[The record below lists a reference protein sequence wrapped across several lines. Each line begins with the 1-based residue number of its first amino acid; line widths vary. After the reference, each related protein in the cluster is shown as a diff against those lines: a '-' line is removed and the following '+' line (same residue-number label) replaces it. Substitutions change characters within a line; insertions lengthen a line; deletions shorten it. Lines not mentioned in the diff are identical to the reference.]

1 MTAGADLSR
10 PLRVATRRHS
20 SFQSAW
26 KGYAFITPNLVGL
39 AVFTLLPVAFTIVIA
54 FTNWDVVSGLTGLE
68 WVGFRN
74 FATIMVD
81 PAFWHSAGL
90 TVVYVGLSVPL
101 TVACG
106 LAVAVALDGPV
117 PGRSILRL
125 LFFIPFVSN
134 LVAISE
140 TWILLYS
147 PQFGPIDALMR
158 AVGVHHPPVWLAS
171 SAWAM
176 PALIIMTIWSGVGY
190 SAVLYTAALQDV
202 PRDLLEAAEIDG
214 AAVWARFVR
223 ITLPL
228 LSPATFLLILT
239 GLINTSQTFGAINL
253 LTQGGPGQSTTV
265 LSYYIYQNAFRFY
278 HFGYAAAMSVLMLA
292 VVVVLAL
299 LLWLAQ
305 RRFVHY
311 G

>member
-1 MTAGADLSR
+1 VTVEAGPSR
-10 PLRVATRRHS
+10 ALQATRRPRS
-20 SFQSAW
+20 PVPTPW
-26 KGYAFITPNLVGL
+26 KGYAFIAPNLVGL
-39 AVFTLLPVAFTIVIA
+39 AVFTFLPVAFTIAVA
-54 FTNWDVVSGLTGLE
+54 FTNWDVVSGLSGLG
-68 WVGFRN
+68 WVGLRN
-74 FATIMVD
+74 FATILSD
-81 PAFWHSAGL
+81 PDFWHSAGL
-90 TVVYVGLSVPL
+90 TVVYVGFSVPL

-125 LFFIPFVSN
+125 LFFVPFISN
-134 LVAISE
+134 LVAVSE

-147 PQFGPIDALMR
+147 PQFGPIDAVLR
-158 AVGVHHPPVWLAS
+158 TVGVQNPPAWLAS

-202 PRDLLEAAEIDG
+202 PTDLLEAAEIDG
-214 AAVWARFVR
+214 AGVWARFARVTFP
-223 ITLPL
+223 ILTPI
-228 LSPATFLLILT
+228 TFLLVLT

-278 HFGYAAAMSVLMLA
+278 HFGYAAAMSVVMVV